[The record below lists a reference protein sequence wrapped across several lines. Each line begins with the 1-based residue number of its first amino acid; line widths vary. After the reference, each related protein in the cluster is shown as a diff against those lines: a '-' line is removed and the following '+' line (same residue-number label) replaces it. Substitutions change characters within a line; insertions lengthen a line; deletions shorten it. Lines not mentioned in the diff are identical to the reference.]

1 MQEMQVRKSFFS
13 SVKEC
18 EWLNG
23 LGQEGYRL
31 VGRRDGKYRF
41 EVEEG
46 RTWYYSLEWLDCS
59 PKSEKG
65 QAYIRSREQ
74 GSVELAAT
82 FSLWAYFVSP
92 DPIPASDEG
101 RRRTAVHY
109 RNIALLIYVFD
120 VVAAALIGYH
130 FTVRSFLEKQKVF
143 LEAPE
148 LKKSGNFLIDLARRL
163 VYGAKELLYRYG
175 KLCGRLFGESKAAL
189 VLGILIPVAIGLS
202 IAGAFWT
209 AEWLKNRPEKK
220 SAEPE
225 EGKGE
230 GTPNE
235 QTEVSGETAERS

>member
-1 MQEMQVRKSFFS
+1 MQEMQEMQVSKSFFS

-18 EWLNG
+18 EWLNE

-31 VGRRDGKYRF
+31 VGRREGKYRF

-109 RNIALLIYVFD
+109 RNIALLIYLFD
-120 VVAAALIGYH
+120 IIAAALTGYH
-130 FTVRSFLEKQKVF
+130 YVVRPFLAKQKVL
-143 LEAPE
+143 LEAPV

-163 VYGAKELLYRYG
+163 EYGAKELLYRYG
-175 KLCGRLFGESKAAL
+175 RLFGETKAAL
-189 VLGILIPVAIGLS
+189 ALGILIPLVIGLS

-209 AEWLKNRPEKK
+209 AEWLKNRPEKT
-220 SAEPE
+220 EPE

-230 GTPNE
+230 EAPDE